1 MRVIAGSNNVHT
13 MLMMYKAVVSGP
25 ELLARG
31 SSCRNV
37 SNMAVILDARMAPIT
52 NFKARNFN
60 LEYAKQEWLWYLRAD
75 PKDDSIEQY
84 AKMWAK
90 IKQPDGTYFSN
101 YGQYIFG
108 RDKAHPKSQFSYV
121 VNTLKSDMGSRRASM
136 TLLKREHLFQEN
148 LDTVCTYAINF
159 NIEAAYLHMTVM
171 MRSNDVIFGFTNDA
185 FCFWNLYTFV
195 YAMLSDVYP
204 GLKIGNY
211 THFTN
216 SMHVYDRHYD
226 MIKNILRDDRVGH
239 HNIDVPWPTKDEV
252 VAIVNSKGVIGDGPS
267 LGAYSAFFA
276 SE

>member
-13 MLMMYKAVVSGP
+13 MLMMYKAVANGP
-25 ELLARG
+25 EVTARG
-31 SSCRNV
+31 SSCRNI

-52 NFKARNFN
+52 NFSARKFN

-121 VNTLKSDMGSRRASM
+121 INTLKSDMGSRRASM
-136 TLLKREHLFQEN
+136 TLLKREHLFPEN
-148 LDTVCTYAINF
+148 QDTVCTYAINF
-159 NIEAAYLHMTVM
+159 NIEDGYLHMTVM

-195 YAMLSDVYP
+195 YALLQDVYP
-204 GLKIGNY
+204 TLKVGNY
-211 THFTN
+211 IHFTN

-226 MIKNILRDDRVGH
+226 MIKNILREDRTGH
-239 HNIDVPWPTKDEV
+239 TYIDVPWPTKDEV
-252 VAIVNSKGVIGDGPS
+252 IAIVNSKGVLGNGPS
-267 LGAYSAFFA
+267 LGAYSAFLA